1 MSAPSVSPPRPG
13 PPTDGLPLPRR
24 YWAIAAILLAIAM
37 SVLDSTIV
45 NIALPSIARD
55 FGATSAASIWVVN
68 AYQLAI
74 LVVLLPLSSLGE
86 VVGYRRVSQAGLAV
100 FTLASLACAWAPTLL
115 VLSIARLVQG
125 LGAAGIVSVSGA
137 LVREAHQRTAHA
149 HDAGGPQALDEAR
162 DTEDEQRGR
171 PRAGERGEREHCQPG
186 LGDAPVAHDLSEGG
200 ERQQYHQ
207 DRQLVGVDHP
217 DRGGGRG
224 AEVARDGGQG
234 DVDDGAVEHRHRDRE
249 QDGRDS
255 PVAAWQRQA
264 VRRRAGARGADAWSG
279 HPA

>member
-1 MSAPSVSPPRPG
+1 MREGLQPAQHQAERAGIERRARRVQRAPCALGLRKR
-13 PPTDGLPLPRR
+13 TDGDQDGDHAQRHVDAEQPAPLRHGQHRR
-24 YWAIAAILLAIAM
+24 SDGGTEGGARGDDERVDADGAPEE
-37 SVLDSTIV
+37 
-45 NIALPSIARD
+45 AL
-55 FGATSAASIWVVN
+55 W
-68 AYQLAI
+68 
-74 LVVLLPLSSLGE
+74 
-86 VVGYRRVSQAGLAV
+86 
-100 FTLASLACAWAPTLL
+100 
-115 VLSIARLVQG
+115 
-125 LGAAGIVSVSGA
+125 
-137 LVREAHQRTAHA
+137 VREAHQRTAHA